1 MHRSTEPASIIERI
15 KSGSEKELIDIYSR
29 HREEFVIWIKRKFDL
44 STDEAKDIYQMT
56 VISFYENIMEGK
68 LTMLNSSLKTY
79 LFAIGKNKAL
89 ENKRYARRF
98 SGEPSDR
105 VLQNAEQPSEF
116 ETEEEQKLFEKNL
129 ATVELC
135 LQELGDPCKT
145 ILEDFYYHK
154 QDMQHIMERLGY
166 KTTDTVKTI
175 KYKCMQ
181 RLRKLFS
188 EKISQLT

>member
-1 MHRSTEPASIIERI
+1 MHRSAEEPSIIEQI
-15 KSGSEKELIDIYSR
+15 KSGSEKEFIDIYSR
-29 HREEFVIWIKRKFDL
+29 YREEFVIWIRKKFDL
-44 STDEAKDIYQMT
+44 TTDEAKDIYQMT
-56 VISFYENIMEGK
+56 IISFYENIMEGK
-68 LTMLNSSLKTY
+68 LKILNSSLKTY

-89 ENKRYARRF
+89 ENKRYSRKF
-98 SGEPSDR
+98 SGEPRER
-105 VLQNAEQPSEF
+105 VLQNVEQPSEF

-129 ATVELC
+129 ETVELC
-135 LQELGDPCKT
+135 LGELGDPCKT

-181 RLRKLFS
+181 RLRKLFN

>member
-1 MHRSTEPASIIERI
+1 MHRSAEEASIIEQI

-29 HREEFVIWIKRKFDL
+29 YREEFVIWIRKKFDL
-44 STDEAKDIYQMT
+44 TTDEAKDIYQMT

-68 LTMLNSSLKTY
+68 LKILNSSLKTY

-89 ENKRYARRF
+89 ENKRYSRKF
-98 SGEPSDR
+98 SGEPSER
-105 VLQNAEQPSEF
+105 VLQNVEQPSEF

-129 ATVELC
+129 ETVELC
-135 LQELGDPCKT
+135 LGELGDPCKT

-181 RLRKLFS
+181 RLRKLFN